1 MIGSLIYIGISY
13 QLAAMTLHFRLSY
26 PMNINLQE
34 SNTLA
39 LFSGVS
45 YVRLL
50 LFQPLTVF
58 NWKSLGKYVSSSN
71 KNIIHLPHADFYAI
85 YSFFEFFFHSS
96 NHLAI
101 PTYSFFQAFIPV
113 TSSKWSLDSF
123 VLSCLL
129 TDSIT
134 YIIDY
139 LPFVSPFPTRPQTHW
154 GWEHFVCLFCCNRE

>member
-85 YSFFEFFFHSS
+85 YSFFEFFFILLITWLYQHTHFFKPSFQSQVPNEALIHLSS
-96 NHLAI
+96 HVFWQIA
-101 PTYSFFQAFIPV
+101 
-113 TSSKWSLDSF
+113 
-123 VLSCLL
+123 
-129 TDSIT
+129 
-134 YIIDY
+134 
-139 LPFVSPFPTRPQTHW
+139 
-154 GWEHFVCLFCCNRE
+154 